1 MFTPYSLVSASAP
14 SVLGQLQSGTNTAP
28 FSGMTLGAGQAPQPQ
43 TQQPPQQ
50 QQQQNNQQQLSNTSA
65 AAQNSTNQTT
75 VLTGSQSGQVNSNLA
90 STTTQQTPT
99 LSYVTEANRSLGMPT
114 NSGQVLEQLQQYYAP
129 RGLGYINP
137 NAPSTQQLQ
146 TFANNLTS
154 AAGGYQQN
162 ASTFGNLYADF
173 AEGRMAEQDY
183 VANLQRMQEL
193 SRQAAG
199 QWNDVQGILS
209 NSFLPTQTVPGM
221 GTTQNTLGLAPA
233 QRFILPQ
240 ETWDMS
246 PGELASWIQSY
257 ERKMGRD
264 SFIGNAAWKVGP
276 ALIGGAG
283 AIGLT
288 GITSPLSLTNSIIG
302 TGIENL
308 AGINSR

>member
-1 MFTPYSLVSASAP
+1 MFTPYSIIPATNATP
-14 SVLGQLQSGTNTAP
+14 NILGNIASGTNTAP
-28 FSGMTLGAGQAPQPQ
+28 FAGQVLGAGQPSQPPA
-43 TQQPPQQ
+43 QQPSQPPAT
-50 QQQQNNQQQLSNTSA
+50 QLTTNSA
-65 AAQNSTNQTT
+65 AANNSTNTTQT
-75 VLTGSQSGQVNSNLA
+75 LTTSQSGSANSNLA
-90 STTTQQTPT
+90 STTTQRNPT

-146 TFANNLTS
+146 SFANNLTS

-264 SFIGNAAWKVGP
+264 SFIGKAAWIAGP
-276 ALIGGAG
+276 AAIGGA
-283 AIGLT
+283 AAMGLT

-308 AGINSR
+308 AGINNR